1 MRRQIPQRV
10 VLGVELSEAEPV
22 RVDVLDLAEFAGVDQ
37 LLQLFEGRMEAQHMA
52 DHEDARIFL
61 RSRHR
66 PLAVVDGQR
75 DRLFDQHVLAG
86 LDSPYGE
93 VGMELRRQRHDDAVD
108 VVAGKQ
114 LVRLDGE
121 AILFAGKTFG
131 ARPVGVGHGVK
142 RAERLQRAD
151 MVRAPVSASKDC
163 NARFHHLPA
172 QEIVTDT

>member
-1 MRRQIPQRV
+1 M
-10 VLGVELSEAEPV
+10 
-22 RVDVLDLAEFAGVDQ
+22 DVFDLAEFAGVDQ
-37 LLQLFEGRMEAQHMA
+37 LLQLLEGRMEAQHMA

-61 RSRHR
+61 RRRHR
-66 PLAVVDGQR
+66 PLAVRHGQR
-75 DRLFDQHVLAG
+75 DRLLDQHVLAG
-86 LDSPYGE
+86 LDRAHGE

-114 LVRLDGE
+114 RVRLDGK
-121 AILFAGKTFG
+121 AVLLAGETFRS
-131 ARPVGVGHGVK
+131 RPVGVGDGMK

-163 NARFHHLPA
+163 YARFHHLPA